1 MDLAIS
7 RQCSCYPI
15 HLLLLS
21 RGRSTYIH
29 ILFSYFAYHILQTTG
44 KSLEDIDLLFATSE
58 VRERI
63 LASQMWQHPENEKS
77 GVIGEEEEIETV

>member
-1 MDLAIS
+1 
-7 RQCSCYPI
+7 
-15 HLLLLS
+15 
-21 RGRSTYIH
+21 
-29 ILFSYFAYHILQTTG
+29 LQTTG

-77 GVIGEEEEIETV
+77 EVIGGEEEIEKV